1 VAAKRK
7 MPAKKKVPA
16 KKKAPAKKPARDVRD
31 DTPRAFADAK
41 AWRAWLETHH
51 ASSSGV
57 WIQIAK
63 KGSGIA
69 SVNYPEVL
77 DVALAYGWIDA
88 LRRGFDSK
96 TFLQRFTP
104 RGPRSIWSKINRDK
118 ALALIAS
125 GAMKPSGLAEVE
137 RAKNDGR
144 WAAAY
149 AGQRTATVPDD
160 LAAALA
166 ADPRAAAFF
175 ATLGSQNRYAILFRL
190 HNAKKPETRARR
202 LATFLAMLAKGEKI
216 YP

>member
-1 VAAKRK
+1 VAAKK
-7 MPAKKKVPA
+7 KGPAKKAAATKKSPA
-16 KKKAPAKKPARDVRD
+16 KKTMRDARD
-31 DTPRAFADAK
+31 DTPRAFKDAK
-41 AWRAWLETHH
+41 AWGAWLDTHH

-88 LRRGFDSK
+88 IRRSFDAKS
-96 TFLQRFTP
+96 FLQRFTP
-104 RGPRSIWSKINRDK
+104 RGARSIWSKINRDK
-118 ALALIAS
+118 ALALIDS
-125 GAMKPSGLAEVE
+125 GDMKPSGLAEVQ
-137 RAKNDGR
+137 RAKEDGR

-149 AGQRTATVPDD
+149 AGQKTATVPDD

-166 ADPRAAAFF
+166 LDPRAAAFF
-175 ATLGSQNRYAILFRL
+175 ATLDSQNRFAILFRL
-190 HNAKKPETRARR
+190 HSAKKPETRARR
-202 LATFLAMLAKGEKI
+202 LATFVAMLGKGEKI